1 MKIVNISQPDVV
13 FDYTQN
19 TTFINHPYTS
29 LQLIYEDGNC
39 TIRLDPQ
46 IEEEVDI
53 DDYQINLWIPFLSVP
68 EVESITTGY
77 ITSQLCEIPNIL
89 TVFIVNIKDI
99 SRVNDWILSSQPSGI
114 SKSIQFLGKPTMDIH
129 LDGVI
134 NTDITQLNIPLNQ
147 NLMELYTNNP
157 QLVSVGINGDSFG
170 YWNVLPPIHL
180 IIYTTSLINMKHI
193 MSRMRDHSDKI
204 ILLR

>member
-1 MKIVNISQPDVV
+1 MKIVDLSHRDVV

-19 TTFINHPYTS
+19 ITFINHPYTS
-29 LQLIYEDGNC
+29 LQLMYEDGNC

-46 IEEEVDI
+46 IEEHVDI
-53 DDYQINLWIPFLSVP
+53 DDDQINLWIPFLSVP

-89 TVFIVNIKDI
+89 TITIVNIKDI
-99 SRVNDWILSSQPSGI
+99 SRVHDWILSSQSSGVA
-114 SKSIQFLGKPTMDIH
+114 KSIQFLGKPTMDIH
-129 LDGVI
+129 LNGII
-134 NTDITQLNIPLNQ
+134 NSDITQLNIPLNQ
-147 NLMELYTNNP
+147 NLMELYTTNP
-157 QLVSVGINGDSFG
+157 QLVSVGINGDNFN
-170 YWNVLPPIHL
+170 YWNVIPPIHL

-193 MSRMRDHSDKI
+193 MTRLRGHSDKI